1 MCTKP
6 HLILMAL
13 GSLLLLAPN
22 AYAKPPSS
30 AVKGAVEGLRPELH
44 RCYIDHV
51 PASDRV
57 EHGNNANV
65 EVRVDY
71 SGCAQVLFKN
81 TTLTQVAARE
91 CMLGVLRRATMP
103 ATGELWDAEI
113 YLGMDSELSKWV
125 VRVAE
130 SGATT
135 QDMLAVVN
143 ENLGALIACFEE
155 RRKQKPGLKGG
166 VELVLTISTSGRVQ
180 EAELAKNTVADPEVG
195 RCVLKKVE
203 SLEFPRP
210 ASLAILRVPIE
221 FSAE

>member
-1 MCTKP
+1 MARTYQF
-6 HLILMAL
+6 ILVVL
-13 GSLLLLAPN
+13 GSLLFWVPSAST
-22 AYAKPPSS
+22 KPSAS
-30 AVKGAVEGLRPELH
+30 AVKAAVEKEMTELH
-44 RCYIDHV
+44 RCYVQHV

-57 EHGNNANV
+57 EHGNNADL
-65 EVRVDY
+65 EIRVDY
-71 SGCAQVLFKN
+71 SGRAQVIFKN
-81 TTLTQVAARE
+81 TTLTQVSARE
-91 CMLGVLRRATMP
+91 CMLSVLRRATMP

-113 YLGMDSELSKWV
+113 YLGMDSDLSKWV

-135 QDMLAVVN
+135 QDMLGVVN
-143 ENLGALIACFEE
+143 ENLGALVACFED
-155 RRKQKPGLKGG
+155 RRKLKPSLKGG

-180 EAELAKNTVADPEVG
+180 KAELAKNSVADPEVG